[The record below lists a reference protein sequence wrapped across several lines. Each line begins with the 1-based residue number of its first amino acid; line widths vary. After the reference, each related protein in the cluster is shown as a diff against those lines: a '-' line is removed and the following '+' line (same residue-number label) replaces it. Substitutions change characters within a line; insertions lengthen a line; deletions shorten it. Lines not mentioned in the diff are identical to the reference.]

1 VYSALCCRRVA
12 ELFLRLSQA
21 ENRNLQLNM
30 NMDAH
35 LIGIDLAQF
44 LLKQNAQ
51 REKQA
56 PFKVKSDAESVTAAK
71 ETRHR
76 ISLNTLQEGK
86 AP

>member
-12 ELFLRLSQA
+12 ELFSRLSQA
-21 ENRNLQLNM
+21 ENRNLQLKV

-35 LIGIDLAQF
+35 LVGIDLAQL

-56 PFKVKSDAESVTAAK
+56 PAKVKSDAESATAAK

-76 ISLNTLQEGK
+76 ISLSTLREGK
-86 AP
+86 TP

>member
-12 ELFLRLSQA
+12 ELFSRLSQA
-21 ENRNLQLNM
+21 ENRNLQLKV

-44 LLKQNAQ
+44 LLKQNAR

-56 PFKVKSDAESVTAAK
+56 PFKVKSDAESATAAK

-76 ISLNTLQEGK
+76 ISLSTLQEGK